1 MKKATQRPTV
11 QTRYTEQAK
20 RDRRL
25 AALERREARI
35 AGLTTEVEERR
46 ALYNNVGC

>member
-1 MKKATQRPTV
+1 MKATQRPTV

-25 AALERREARI
+25 AALERREARL
-35 AGLTTEVEERR
+35 AGFTTELEERR
-46 ALYNNVGC
+46 ALFGNAGR